1 MADDSSSDLILVAN
15 APASRRMPATT
26 AARLGNIRPNPAPE
40 RVAQWMQRLERAR
53 TPLPALEAYSGDTW
67 THVRAAFE
75 ASRAVGGELWVAS
88 PGVGLVRGDQPM
100 PNYIASFDTE
110 HPDRCGDDGI
120 ANELWWEAL
129 AQWNAT
135 RGLPGGLAGLVRRN
149 RAATYLFALGADAL
163 AALHAD
169 LWEAREAAFDP
180 DRILVISAGASGSLG
195 LGESLL
201 RVESWKDHGLG
212 GARHTLNARLM
223 RHLVET
229 FPPSDLRASVIQKW
243 LRRMESLPKPP
254 PRAKPAP
261 ARPMGSIELE
271 SYLRESLA
279 VQPNLK
285 PATLLRRLREAG
297 RAPDAV
303 AFQRLY
309 QSLSLPLLA

>member
-1 MADDSSSDLILVAN
+1 MADSSSDLILVAN

-26 AARLGNIRPNPAPE
+26 AARLGNIRSNPAPE
-40 RVAQWMQRLERAR
+40 RVAQWQDRLERAR
-53 TPLPALEAYSGDTW
+53 TPLPAVEAYSGDTW

-75 ASRAVGGELWVAS
+75 AARAQGGELWIAS
-88 PGVGLVRGDQPM
+88 PGVGLVPWNHPM
-100 PNYIASFDTE
+100 PNYIASFAAD
-110 HPDRCGDDGI
+110 HPDRAGDDSI
-120 ANELWWEAL
+120 ATERWWEAL
-129 AQWNAT
+129 AHWNSA

-149 RAATYLFALGADAL
+149 RGATYLFALGADAL
-163 AALHAD
+163 ASLHAD

-201 RVESWKDHGLG
+201 RVEAWKDHGLG

-223 RHLVET
+223 RHLVEN
-229 FPPSDLRASVIQKW
+229 FAPSDLRASVIRKW

-254 PRAKPAP
+254 PRPRPAP
-261 ARPMGSIELE
+261 PRPMGLTELE

-279 VQPNLK
+279 AQPNLK
-285 PATLLRRLREAG
+285 PTTLLRRLREDG
-297 RAPDAV
+297 RAPDPV

-309 QSLSLPLLA
+309 QALSLPLLA